1 MTCYRIKLF
10 PEIVKPDWVIKLSP
24 LFDLVHHPA
33 DVLHVTVWHTV
44 VAVSR
49 DVLFCFVLFSFGN
62 SGYKGPKRLTK
73 GVESESEIS

>member
-10 PEIVKPDWVIKLSP
+10 PEIVKPDWVTKLSP

-49 DVLFCFVLFSFGN
+49 DVLFCLFCFLSEVPVTIC
-62 SGYKGPKRLTK
+62 YKGPKRLR
-73 GVESESEIS
+73 G